1 MKWKH
6 IIGDVEVNRDL
17 VLLLLIGGL
26 YTLAI
31 SLSNTFV
38 NIYLWKQT
46 QNYVN
51 LGLYNLASVVLQPLT
66 FLVGEISET
75 YRSLDFI
82 TNRGRNARNFFIV
95 VLVAG
100 KSASQYILLMGALL
114 GVGYGFTGWLLTY

>member
-51 LGLYNLASVVLQPLT
+51 
-66 FLVGEISET
+66 
-75 YRSLDFI
+75 
-82 TNRGRNARNFFIV
+82 
-95 VLVAG
+95 
-100 KSASQYILLMGALL
+100 
-114 GVGYGFTGWLLTY
+114 